1 VQIIFAGKAHPRD
14 GGGKEL
20 IQRIVALAR
29 DPVFRR
35 HVVFL
40 EDQDMAVSRYLVQG
54 CDVWLNT
61 PLRPLEAS
69 GTSGMKAAA
78 NGALNL
84 STLDGWWDEAWRAPR
99 PDSESIGWAIGNGEP
114 YNDAGQQ
121 DQVEAEALYDLLER
135 DVVPTFY
142 ELGPDRLPRRWIAQ
156 MKGSLK
162 NLCHTFNTH
171 RMVREY
177 TERFYLPAFERFAR
191 LEADCAAAARALAS
205 WMCLAR
211 REWPQVRVEG
221 LEDGP
226 AGEANVGD
234 LVGVRARLRLGALS
248 PADVTV
254 ELYLGALDA
263 AGELM
268 QPATFPMR
276 HIASPGNGEQVF
288 EATGVPCCR
297 SGLQGYTVRVLPHH
311 PDLAARFVPG
321 LITWAS

>member
-1 VQIIFAGKAHPRD
+1 
-14 GGGKEL
+14 
-20 IQRIVALAR
+20 
-29 DPVFRR
+29 
-35 HVVFL
+35 
-40 EDQDMAVSRYLVQG
+40 VQG

-84 STLDGWWDEAWRAPR
+84 STLDGWWDEAWRTPR
-99 PDSESIGWAIGNGEP
+99 PDSELIGWAIGNGEP
-114 YNDAGQQ
+114 YNDPGQQ

-142 ELGPDRLPRRWIAQ
+142 ALGPDRLPRRWIAQ

-177 TERFYLPAFERFAR
+177 TERFYLPAYERFAR
-191 LEADCAAAARALAS
+191 MEADSAAAARALAS
-205 WMCLAR
+205 WMSMAR
-211 REWPQVRVEG
+211 CEWPQVRVEA
-221 LEDGP
+221 LEEGP
-226 AGEANVGD
+226 AGQAKVGD
-234 LVGVRARLRLGALS
+234 LVGVRARLRLGALA
-248 PADVTV
+248 PADVIV

-263 AGELM
+263 AGELV
-268 QPATFPMR
+268 QPASFPMR
-276 HIASPGNGEQVF
+276 HAGSPGNGEHVF

>member
-1 VQIIFAGKAHPRD
+1 
-14 GGGKEL
+14 L
-20 IQRIVALAR
+20 IQRIVSLAR
-29 DPVFRR
+29 DPAFRR

-40 EDQDMAVSRYLVQG
+40 EDQDMAISRYLVQG

-99 PDSESIGWAIGNGEP
+99 PGSESIGWAIGNGEP
-114 YNDAGQQ
+114 YSDPSQQ
-121 DQVEAEALYDLLER
+121 DQVEADALYDLLER

-142 ELGPDRLPRRWIAQ
+142 ELSADRLPRRWIGQ

-191 LEADCAAAARALAS
+191 LEADSAAAARALAS
-205 WMCLAR
+205 WMCLVR
-211 REWPQVRVEG
+211 REWPQVRVEA
-221 LEDGP
+221 LEEGP
-226 AGEANVGD
+226 AGETQVGD

-263 AGELM
+263 AGELT
-268 QPATFPMR
+268 QPVTFPMR
-276 HIASPGNGEQVF
+276 QAASLDKGAYVF
-288 EATGVPCCR
+288 EADGVPCSR

-311 PDLAARFVPG
+311 PDLGARFVPG

>member
-1 VQIIFAGKAHPRD
+1 
-14 GGGKEL
+14 
-20 IQRIVALAR
+20 LAR

-40 EDQDMAVSRYLVQG
+40 EDQDMAISRYLVQG

-61 PLRPLEAS
+61 PLRPFEAS

-99 PDSESIGWAIGNGEP
+99 PESESVGWAIGNGEA
-114 YNDAGQQ
+114 YNDPGQQ

-142 ELGPDRLPRRWIAQ
+142 DLGKDNLPRRWIAQ

-177 TERFYLPAFERFAR
+177 TERFYLPAFDRFAR
-191 LEADCAAAARALAS
+191 LESDSASAARALAS
-205 WMCLAR
+205 WMCLVR
-211 REWPQVRVEG
+211 REWPQVRVEVER

-234 LVGVRARLRLGALS
+234 LVAVRARMRLGALP
-248 PADVTV
+248 PADVAV

-263 AGELM
+263 AGELI
-268 QPATFPMR
+268 QPAGFPMR
-276 HIASPGNGEQVF
+276 YTSSPGNGEHIF
-288 EATGVPCCR
+288 ETAGVPCCR

-311 PDLAARFVPG
+311 PDMAARFMPG